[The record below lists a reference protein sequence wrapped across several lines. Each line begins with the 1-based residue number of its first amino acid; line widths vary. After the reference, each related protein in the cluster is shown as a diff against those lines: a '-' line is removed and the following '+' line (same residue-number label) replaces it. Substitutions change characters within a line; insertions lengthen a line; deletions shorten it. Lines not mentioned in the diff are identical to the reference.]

1 MKARRDATRDGGV
14 TRGETRGE
22 RWREVARRVARGGER
37 KKGGAARNA
46 AKATRQQGDAWQ
58 RRDATRGRDRC
69 DA

>member
-14 TRGETRGE
+14 TRGK